1 MNSTKKT
8 LHKRLAQ
15 YGMLT
20 AAIAATNDADAAVI
34 YTDETPDFAGGN
46 GSQYFLDLDNNGVD
60 DFRIWHNS
68 SSNLYISPL
77 AATNE
82 VLGSG
87 GATFA
92 YPFALNSGA
101 VISSGAGQFFNNGFS
116 GGFQSLNYG
125 SCSFGNWCNVTDRF
139 IGLRFDISGTIHY
152 GWVRLDVDYA
162 GNSWTVKDYAYE
174 TNGGAGINAGD
185 VGGVGVVASQA
196 TAISGLDVANSSNET
211 DLEFSFDAAVDETTI
226 SEYRVIIVK
235 SALVGTF
242 DITAAEALPMANYT
256 AVTPNGGPTYT
267 QVLTTGA
274 IDSDGDAI
282 VIGQAYRIYVLNVA
296 DGTNAT
302 INSLSVATADVTL
315 NTPTLAATGIS
326 GSDIGDN
333 GNATDL
339 QADFTAAS
347 SEFGILEYRVMAVK
361 SSVAGS
367 FDLAAAQAVPA
378 TAYEVQ
384 TPNGGPYSF
393 AFNAATT
400 DSDGDAIIL
409 GVPYTLFVM
418 SAADGTSANIDSLAF
433 AATDVKLEVITT
445 PVSGAAIVGSD
456 IDDNGNGLDLQVD
469 FDAASSEFG
478 ILAYR
483 VIAVKP
489 SSAINFTLN
498 DALNLPSTAWMF
510 VTADGSPSYTTV
522 FEAQKTDSDGDLIVE
537 GQPYSIFVVSFAN
550 TQQATLSS
558 MANSQ
563 TSVTLISYIG
573 LNENSLNEIG
583 VISANDNITITLPE
597 TLLGHNLKAELVNL
611 NGQVVEGINATDAT
625 NTMNTNDIT
634 TGVYFLQI
642 KDADATLKSFKVF
655 VK

>member
-1 MNSTKKT
+1 MSTTNS
-8 LHKRLAQ
+8 LQKRLAQ

-20 AAIAATNDADAAVI
+20 AAIAVTNDADAAVV
-34 YTDETPDFAGGN
+34 YTDETPDFTGGI
-46 GSQYFLDLDNNGVD
+46 GSQYFLDVDNNGTD
-60 DFRIWHNS
+60 DFRIWHDGS
-68 SSNLYISPL
+68 QNLYISPL
-77 AATNE
+77 TATNE
-82 VLGSG
+82 CLGSG

-92 YPFALNSGA
+92 YPFALSSGA
-101 VISSGAGQFFNNGFS
+101 VISSGAGQFFNNGFA

-125 SCSFGNWCNVTDRF
+125 SCSFGNWCNVTDRY

-152 GWVRLDVDYA
+152 GWVRLDVNFA

-174 TNGGAGINAGD
+174 TNGGAAISAGD
-185 VGGVGVVASQA
+185 TGSGGTVASQA

-302 INSLSVATADVTL
+302 INSLSVAAADVTL
-315 NTPTLAATGIS
+315 NTPTYGATTIV
-326 GSDIGDN
+326 GSDVGDN
-333 GNATDL
+333 ANATDL
-339 QADFTAAS
+339 QADFGAAS
-347 SEFGILEYRVMAVK
+347 NEFGIQEYRVMAVK
-361 SSVAGS
+361 SAVAGS
-367 FDLAAAQAVPA
+367 FDLAAAQSVPA
-378 TAYEVQ
+378 TAYETQ
-384 TPNGGPYSF
+384 TPNGGPYSLT
-393 AFNAATT
+393 FNAATT
-400 DSDGDAIIL
+400 DTEGDAIVL
-409 GVPYTLFVM
+409 GQPYTLFVM
-418 SAADGTSANIDSLAF
+418 SVADGTSANIDSLAF
-433 AATDVKLEVITT
+433 ATTDVTLEVVTT
-445 PVSGAAIVGSD
+445 PVSGAAIIGSD
-456 IDDNGNGLDLQVD
+456 IADNGNGLDLQVD

-489 SSAINFTLN
+489 SSAIGFTLN

-510 VTADGSPSYTTV
+510 VTANGSPSYTTV

-537 GQPYSIFVVSFAN
+537 GQPYSIFIVSFAN
-550 TQQATLSS
+550 TQQATVST

-563 TSVTLISYIG
+563 TSVTLVSTVG
-573 LNENSLNEIG
+573 LSEATLNEIN
-583 VISANDNITITLPE
+583 VISAENNIAIEIPE
-597 TLLGHNLKAELVNL
+597 ILLGQNLNAELVNL
-611 NGQVVEGINATDAT
+611 NGQVVRAIHANEAQN
-625 NTMNTNDIT
+625 NMNTIDIKS
-634 TGVYFLQI
+634 GVYFLQI
-642 KDADATLKSFKVF
+642 KDTDATIKSFKVF
-655 VK
+655 VQ